1 MGPQQSGRKRPRG
14 NGSGRYR
21 SVSRDLEEAA
31 TPPTPVLPPL
41 EEEEMEV
48 EEDVWAPLVR
58 VGRRG
63 YSVFYI
69 KAGAAWSFR
78 VTPPADLVC
87 HVGKFGK
94 LLVSREEEW

>member
-41 EEEEMEV
+41 EEEMEV

-63 YSVFYI
+63 HSVFYI

-78 VTPPADLVC
+78 VTPLPRRQIWQI
-87 HVGKFGK
+87 
-94 LLVSREEEW
+94 VSVARRGVVKI

>member
-63 YSVFYI
+63 HSVFYI

>member
-48 EEDVWAPLVR
+48 EEDVWAPLVSWEERAQR
-58 VGRRG
+58 VL
-63 YSVFYI
+63 Y
-69 KAGAAWSFR
+69 
-78 VTPPADLVC
+78 
-87 HVGKFGK
+87 
-94 LLVSREEEW
+94 